1 MLLLQ
6 LLRLLLVA
14 LLDLLLSRVVGI
26 LFCKLLVF
34 FFLPLLKFLPV
45 FLLLRVHLFLLL
57 LIFLILFRVSC
68 VRSRGAL
75 HRRKVVGMD
84 SASGIVFG
92 RGVISPCV
100 ACSGIAR
107 AAMDRA
113 ALASGHDSST
123 AECTRSGGGSD
134 RRLAVVHVRAK
145 LRIRARL
152 LLLLSL
158 T

>member
-1 MLLLQ
+1 LHH
-6 LLRLLLVA
+6 LLRLLLMA
-14 LLDLLLSRVVGI
+14 LLDLLLPGFIGI
-26 LFCKLLVF
+26 LSCQLLVF
-34 FFLPLLKFLPV
+34 AFLLLLKFLPV
-45 FLLLRVHLFLLL
+45 FLLLRVHLFLLFP
-57 LIFLILFRVSC
+57 IFLILFRVSC

-92 RGVISPCV
+92 RGVVSPSV

-113 ALASGHDSST
+113 PFASGHDSST

-134 RRLAVVHVRAK
+134 WRLAVVHVRAK